1 MNSEKLSDAIGEVGG
16 RYYEEAAT
24 YRRRKHGL
32 VKWAGLA
39 ACLALAVAA
48 VLPSAA
54 KQPAAEPDTPSVV
67 MSGVHINE
75 MQLSNTD
82 LIKEIHDTRSV
93 DNVTWD
99 SVDIVKYYG
108 SDLNPAYIPEGLVPA
123 SSNGTASVYITKDG
137 KIVEDIV
144 ALYFYHDYY
153 ADGSPK
159 LTDDVAAVKGFSLE
173 ASRLGR
179 FDECCIAV
187 PDGGKVQTTDIGGV
201 CVTFGHHTIDYG
213 PYDPDTHEPSG
224 QYDRYTAEFVSGGIS
239 YRITTDQLAQDE
251 IVKIVS
257 SIIFGEV
264 AEIK

>member
-1 MNSEKLSDAIGEVGG
+1 MNSEKLSDAIGAVGG
-16 RYYEEAAT
+16 KYYEEAAA
-24 YRRRKHGL
+24 YRRKKHGW

-39 ACLALAVAA
+39 ACLALAAAA

-54 KQPAAEPDTPSVV
+54 KQPTAEPDTPSVA

-75 MQLSNTD
+75 MQLSNTE
-82 LIKEIHDTRSV
+82 LIKVIHDTRSV

-99 SVDIVKYYG
+99 SAAIAKYYG
-108 SDLNPAYIPEGLVPA
+108 GDLIPAYIPEGLVPA
-123 SSNGTASVYITKDG
+123 RSNGTASVYITKDG
-137 KIVEDIV
+137 KMVEDMV

-173 ASRLGR
+173 ASRLGKL
-179 FDECCIAV
+179 DGCCMAMPV
-187 PDGGKVQTTDIGGV
+187 GEAAEPTDIGGV
-201 CVTFGHHTIDYG
+201 SVTFGHCLVDYG
-213 PYDPDTHEPSG
+213 PYDPNTHEPAG
-224 QYDRYTAEFVSGGIS
+224 QYERYTAEFTLDGIS

>member
-1 MNSEKLSDAIGEVGG
+1 MNSEKLSDAIGAVGG
-16 RYYEEAAT
+16 KYYEEAAA
-24 YRRRKHGL
+24 YRRKKHGW

-39 ACLALAVAA
+39 ACLALAAAA

-54 KQPAAEPDTPSVV
+54 KQPTAEPDTPSVA

-75 MQLSNTD
+75 VLPMISDGSKVGYDPSLY
-82 LIKEIHDTRSV
+82 

-99 SVDIVKYYG
+99 SAAIAKYYG
-108 SDLNPAYIPEGLVPA
+108 SDLTPAYIPEGLVPA
-123 SSNGTASVYITKDG
+123 ESNGMASVYIKKDG
-137 KIVEDIV
+137 KIVEDMV
-144 ALYFYHDYY
+144 WLGFYHDYY

-173 ASRLGR
+173 ASRLGK
-179 FDECCIAV
+179 FDDCGV
-187 PDGGKVQTTDIGGV
+187 VMPDGETAETTDIGGV
-201 CVTFGHHTIDYG
+201 SVTFGHYTSDYG
-213 PYDPDTHEPSG
+213 PYDPDTHEPAG
-224 QYDRYTAEFVSGGIS
+224 QYDRYTAEFTLDGIS

>member
-1 MNSEKLSDAIGEVGG
+1 MNTEKLSDAISEVGDK
-16 RYYEEAAT
+16 YYEEAAT
-24 YRRRKHGL
+24 YRRKKHGW

-39 ACLALAVAA
+39 ACLALAAA
-48 VLPSAA
+48 AILPSAA
-54 KQPAAEPDTPSVV
+54 KQPATTPDTPSVA

-75 MQLSNTD
+75 VLPMISDGSKVGYDPSLY
-82 LIKEIHDTRSV
+82 

-99 SVDIVKYYG
+99 SAAIAEYYG
-108 SDLNPAYIPEGLVPA
+108 GDLTPAYIPEGLVPA
-123 SSNGTASVYITKDG
+123 ESNGTASVYLTKDG
-137 KIVEDIV
+137 KMVEDTV
-144 ALYFYHDYY
+144 GLGFYHDYY

-159 LTDDVAAVKGFSLE
+159 LTDSIAAVKGFSLE
-173 ASRLGR
+173 ASRLGKP
-179 FDECCIAV
+179 DDCCVAM
-187 PDGGKVQTTDIGGV
+187 PDGETAETTDIGGV
-201 CVTFGHHTIDYG
+201 SVTFGHYTSDYG

-224 QYDRYTAEFVSGGIS
+224 QYDRYTAEFTLDGIS

>member
-24 YRRRKHGL
+24 YRRRKHGW

-39 ACLALAVAA
+39 ACLALAAAA

-54 KQPAAEPDTPSVV
+54 KQPTTTPDTPSVV

-75 MQLSNTD
+75 MQQS
-82 LIKEIHDTRSV
+82 SV
-93 DNVTWD
+93 DGTKLVYDPSYYDNAAWD

-108 SDLNPAYIPEGLVPA
+108 SDLTPAYIPEGLVPA
-123 SSNGTASVYITKDG
+123 ESNGTATVYIKKDG
-137 KIVEDIV
+137 TV
-144 ALYFYHDYY
+144 ADDLVSLGFYHDYY

-159 LTDDVAAVKGFSLE
+159 LTDSIAAVKGFSLE
-173 ASRLGR
+173 ASRLGKL
-179 FDECCIAV
+179 DGCCMAMPV
-187 PDGGKVQTTDIGGV
+187 GEAAEPTDIGGV
-201 CVTFGHHTIDYG
+201 SVTFGHCLVDYG
-213 PYDPDTHEPSG
+213 PYDPDTHEPAG
-224 QYDRYTAEFVSGGIS
+224 QYERYTAEFTLNGIS

>member
-32 VKWAGLA
+32 VKWVGLA
-39 ACLALAVAA
+39 ACLALAATA

-54 KQPAAEPDTPSVV
+54 KQPTAEPDTPSVA

-75 MQLSNTD
+75 MQLSNTE
-82 LIKEIHDTRSV
+82 LIKVIYDTRSV

-99 SVDIVKYYG
+99 SAAIAKYYG
-108 SDLNPAYIPEGLVPA
+108 GDLIPAYIPEGLVPA
-123 SSNGTASVYITKDG
+123 ESNGTATVYIKKDG
-137 KIVEDIV
+137 TV
-144 ALYFYHDYY
+144 ADDLVSLGFYHDYY

-159 LTDDVAAVKGFSLE
+159 LTDSIAAVKGFSLE
-173 ASRLGR
+173 ASRLGKL
-179 FDECCIAV
+179 DGCCMAMPV
-187 PDGGKVQTTDIGGV
+187 GEAAEPTDIGGV
-201 CVTFGHHTIDYG
+201 SVTFGHCLVDYG
-213 PYDPDTHEPSG
+213 PYDPDTHEPAG
-224 QYDRYTAEFVSGGIS
+224 QYERYTAEFTLDGIS

>member
-1 MNSEKLSDAIGEVGG
+1 MNSEKLSDAIGAVGG
-16 RYYEEAAT
+16 KYYEEAAT
-24 YRRRKHGL
+24 YRRRKHGW

-39 ACLALAVAA
+39 ACLALAAAA

-54 KQPAAEPDTPSVV
+54 KQPTAEPDTPSVA

-75 MQLSNTD
+75 VLPMISDGSKVGYDPSLY
-82 LIKEIHDTRSV
+82 

-99 SVDIVKYYG
+99 SAAIAKYYG
-108 SDLNPAYIPEGLVPA
+108 GDLIPAYIPEGLVPA
-123 SSNGTASVYITKDG
+123 SSNGTASVYIKKDG
-137 KIVEDIV
+137 KIVEDMV
-144 ALYFYHDYY
+144 ALDFYHDYY

-173 ASRLGR
+173 ASRLGK
-179 FDECCIAV
+179 FDDCCV
-187 PDGGKVQTTDIGGV
+187 VMPDGETAETTDIGGV
-201 CVTFGHHTIDYG
+201 SVTFGHYTSDYG
-213 PYDPDTHEPSG
+213 PYDPDTHEPAG
-224 QYDRYTAEFVSGGIS
+224 QYERYTAEFTLDGIS

>member
-24 YRRRKHGL
+24 YRRRKHGW
-32 VKWAGLA
+32 VKWVGLA
-39 ACLALAVAA
+39 ACLALAAAA
-48 VLPSAA
+48 VLPGAA
-54 KQPAAEPDTPSVV
+54 KQPTTTPDTPSVA

-75 MQLSNTD
+75 MQPMISDGSKVGYDPSLY
-82 LIKEIHDTRSV
+82 

-99 SVDIVKYYG
+99 SAAIAKYYG
-108 SDLNPAYIPEGLVPA
+108 GDLIPAYIPEGLVPA

-137 KIVEDIV
+137 KMVEDMV
-144 ALYFYHDYY
+144 ALDFCHDYY

-179 FDECCIAV
+179 FDECCIAMPV
-187 PDGGKVQTTDIGGV
+187 GEAAEPTDIGGV
-201 CVTFGHHTIDYG
+201 SVTFGHCLVDYG
-213 PYDPDTHEPSG
+213 PYDPDTHEPAG
-224 QYDRYTAEFVSGGIS
+224 QYDRYTAEFTLDGIS
-239 YRITTDQLAQDE
+239 YRIATDQLAQDE

>member
-16 RYYEEAAT
+16 KYYEEAAA
-24 YRRRKHGL
+24 YRRRKHGW

-54 KQPAAEPDTPSVV
+54 KQPTAEPDTPSVA

-75 MQLSNTD
+75 VLPMISDGSKVGYDPSLY
-82 LIKEIHDTRSV
+82 

-99 SVDIVKYYG
+99 SAAIAKYYG
-108 SDLNPAYIPEGLVPA
+108 SDLIPAYIPEGLVPA

-137 KIVEDIV
+137 KIVEDMV
-144 ALYFYHDYY
+144 ALDFYHDYY

-159 LTDDVAAVKGFSLE
+159 LTDGIAAVNGFSLE

-201 CVTFGHHTIDYG
+201 SVTFGHYTSDYG
-213 PYDPDTHEPSG
+213 PYDPDTHEPAG
-224 QYDRYTAEFVSGGIS
+224 QYDRYTAEFTLDGIS

>member
-24 YRRRKHGL
+24 YRRKKHGW

-54 KQPAAEPDTPSVV
+54 KQPTTTPDTPSVA

-75 MQLSNTD
+75 VLPMISDGSKVGYDPSLY
-82 LIKEIHDTRSV
+82 

-99 SVDIVKYYG
+99 SAAIAKYYG
-108 SDLNPAYIPEGLVPA
+108 GDLIPAYIPEGLVPA
-123 SSNGTASVYITKDG
+123 SSNGTASVYIKKDG
-137 KIVEDIV
+137 KIVEDMV
-144 ALYFYHDYY
+144 ALDFYHDYY

-173 ASRLGR
+173 ASRLGK
-179 FDECCIAV
+179 FDDCCV
-187 PDGGKVQTTDIGGV
+187 VMPDGETAETTDIGGV
-201 CVTFGHHTIDYG
+201 SVTFGHYTSDYG
-213 PYDPDTHEPSG
+213 PYDPDTHEPAG
-224 QYDRYTAEFVSGGIS
+224 QYERYTAEFTLDGIS